1 MNANDFLK
9 EHTCTNAYH
18 RYMGNFL
25 VTDGVLAMATTF
37 SCFWLVDIIASY
49 QGQLKKEPFQVWTL
63 TRTNDTAEVCCT
75 DGNDNV
81 LVTQHI
87 PYTDFKPTT
96 GTIWVERDE
105 TTIVGLLPSEH

>member
-18 RYMGNFL
+18 TYMGNFL
-25 VTDGVLAMATTF
+25 VTDGVLTMANTF
-37 SCFWLVDIIASY
+37 SCYWYIDIIASY
-49 QGQLKKEPFQVWTL
+49 QRQLKAEPFQVWTL
-63 TRTNDTAEVCCT
+63 TRTDDTAVVKCT

-81 LVTQHI
+81 LVSQHI

-96 GTIWVERDE
+96 ATIWIERDE
-105 TTIVGLLPSEH
+105 TTIVGLLPTEH